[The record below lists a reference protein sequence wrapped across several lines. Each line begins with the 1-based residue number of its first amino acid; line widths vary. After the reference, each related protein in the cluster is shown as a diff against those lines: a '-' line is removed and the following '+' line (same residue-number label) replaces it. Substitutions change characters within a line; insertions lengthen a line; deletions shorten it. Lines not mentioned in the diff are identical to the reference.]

1 MMVVIILIPGD
12 PVSLLFAWI
21 GDKLFNEYEEKGI
34 YVSEKEEKMIR
45 NEIFHLRWP

>member
-12 PVSLLFAWI
+12 TVSVLFAWI

-34 YVSEKEEKMIR
+34 YVSEKRREDD
-45 NEIFHLRWP
+45 